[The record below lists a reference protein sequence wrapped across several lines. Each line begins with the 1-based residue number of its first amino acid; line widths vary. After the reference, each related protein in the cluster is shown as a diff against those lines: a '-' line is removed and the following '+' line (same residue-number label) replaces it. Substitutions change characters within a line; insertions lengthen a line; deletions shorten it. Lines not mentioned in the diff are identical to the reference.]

1 MKGSKIR
8 GIIMLALVIC
18 CPIVLGVLCAGA
30 VFGWY
35 THIEQVGEL
44 HGDTSNVNLHYY
56 INDSEKLNPTTL
68 SVSYITFFDIDAPK
82 ETRFLNDMCN
92 EISLDV
98 TNKASSDADVTIRL
112 EAVKSVKT
120 ASSDAVISRAYVGA
134 IGSFGTSPITG
145 TIGADTT
152 IVSKMTT
159 NVVNGVGF
167 TYVNN
172 DTVFSCEY
180 KCSLAKDASI
190 NDLKFF
196 VFGVQDID
204 GASLADFY
212 YAEGSTTDTR
222 TYAFKITLRSVTK
235 GDPDIVDITTTEE
248 E

>member
-1 MKGSKIR
+1 MNGNKIR
-8 GIIMLALVIC
+8 GIIMLALVII
-18 CPIVLGVLCAGA
+18 CPIALGVLCAGA

-92 EISLDV
+92 EINLDI
-98 TNKASSDADVTIRL
+98 TNKASSEADISIKL
-112 EAVKSVKT
+112 EAIKSITEESGNV
-120 ASSDAVISRAYVGA
+120 VSRAYVGA
-134 IGSFGTSPITG
+134 IGSFATSPITG
-145 TIGADTT
+145 TIGNDTT
-152 IVSKMTT
+152 IVSKMATSVT
-159 NVVNGVGF
+159 DGVGF
-167 TYVNN
+167 TYINN
-172 DTVFSCEY
+172 DTIFSCEY
-180 KCSLAKDASI
+180 TCSLAKDATI

-212 YAEGSTTDTR
+212 YQEGSTTETR
-222 TYAFKITLRSVTK
+222 TYSFKISLKSVTK
-235 GDPDIVDITTTEE
+235 GDPTVQDITTTDEV
-248 E
+248 